1 MGILSKF
8 IRGFASIFTRK
19 SIGEKVWA
27 RLFAGYGAYGL
38 PGAWSA
44 DRRELAL
51 HYRGWSYIA
60 VRVIAEEIAALQPQ
74 VGFVRSP
81 QDYEERIGE
90 VLKSCHPGRERQAEQ
105 AFRKRFR
112 SKSAVRK
119 SLAQLQEHEEIELV
133 DNDHRLLRL
142 LRNPNDWDTGY
153 TFWFRTSM
161 QLDIHGNFYWWVIP
175 DGTGRPVEMWVLPS
189 NWVWPSPN
197 RDRDQIVSYYEVRP
211 YGTPG
216 AASSFVI
223 PAEEIVHGMYPGP
236 ISMWDGFSPQTA
248 MAPWIDVLES
258 MDACQFAGFK
268 NGVGFDATIEL
279 DPTMEDPEQATLKRL
294 QERLKERSGEGHHK
308 EPLVMA
314 PGAKLTYPRGIAP
327 YEMDYAASGDQK
339 KDWVLAGWGVSKF
352 MAGLSEDVNKA
363 SSRVAVANFF
373 RKVIRPRLLLID
385 GYATEC
391 LARRVDEKLIVYHD
405 DPTAD
410 DPEETRANI
419 TLAIQ
424 AKAITINEV
433 RTDLLGKEPIE
444 GGDVI
449 IGTPTDTPLLGPDA
463 AENADELG
471 EILAT
476 LKEAQQPEQ
485 PGMPGMPG
493 MNGNGRSETGPTN
506 RLPQA
511 ERNGKALQTVGKGA
525 SHWHKTFNESD
536 HPRDE
541 GGKFGSGGGGAATPG
556 EKPAKPENKL
566 PGGTADREKEVA
578 NLTRAI
584 AGPQKT
590 TQARAKAGG
599 EIGPNGEPYPG
610 GAFIATT
617 DMPKKARANIEKW
630 SKGKVQVDG
639 YAWEV
644 PEPGRMAILDK
655 LGGTAMD
662 PKNGEVNYSYLEYQQ
677 QPPEYVAMIEEIAEK
692 WKSGERWIDVNDY
705 PSLANYKDVARLVVA
720 GKPIPGVILSELP
733 EEAKNNYAK
742 YKPKSEQT

>member
-1 MGILSKF
+1 MGILQKMVH
-8 IRGFASIFTRK
+8 RFASIFTRK

-27 RLFAGYGAYGL
+27 RLFGGYGAWGL
-38 PGAWSA
+38 PGAWGA

-142 LRNPNDWDTGY
+142 LRNPNNWDTGY

-161 QLDIHGNFYWWVIP
+161 QLDIHGNFYWWCIP
-175 DGTGRPVEMWVLPS
+175 DGVGKTCEIWVLPS

-197 RDRDQIVSYYEVRP
+197 RNKEEIVSYYEVRP

-279 DPTMEDPEQATLKRL
+279 DAAMEDPEQATLKRL

-314 PGAKLTYPRGIAP
+314 PGAKLTYPRGVAP
-327 YEMDYAASGDQK
+327 YEMDYAGSGDQK

-363 SSRVAVANFF
+363 SSRTAVANFF

-385 GYATEC
+385 GYATEN
-391 LARRVDEKLIVYHD
+391 LARELDDRLIVYHD

-410 DPEETRANI
+410 DPEELRAQL
-419 TLAIQ
+419 TLEIQ
-424 AKAITINEV
+424 AKSVMINEI
-433 RTDLLGKEPIE
+433 RTAFGREPIE

-493 MNGNGRSETGPTN
+493 MNGNGRSETGPTS

-511 ERNGKALQTVGKGA
+511 ERNGKQLETVSKGA

-541 GGKFGSGGGGAATPG
+541 GGKFGSGGGGAAAKP
-556 EKPAKPENKL
+556 EEQKPEEQKPAKPENKL
-566 PGGTADREKEVA
+566 SRYETGKKLTPEERRKVLESVRDVYKEMGLEKNELKGYQRDSGDPIYGYPHAPEHFVTSDITGAKVRHYITLPGG
-578 NLTRAI
+578 
-584 AGPQKT
+584 
-590 TQARAKAGG
+590 
-599 EIGPNGEPYPG
+599 
-610 GAFIATT
+610 
-617 DMPKKARANIEKW
+617 KKAHPSELFPNIKQSDIDKHYHEQAANKKRSEEMNRSRDLRVAATKNDANYQYNTTNRSLEGSFFAKHPDGRI
-630 SKGKVQVDG
+630 VRVDG
-639 YAWEV
+639 NDAEDVKYYE
-644 PEPGRMAILDK
+644 EQGFKQI
-655 LGGTAMD
+655 T
-662 PKNGEVNYSYLEYQQ
+662 
-677 QPPEYVAMIEEIAEK
+677 PPRTTTE
-692 WKSGERWIDVNDY
+692 
-705 PSLANYKDVARLVVA
+705 
-720 GKPIPGVILSELP
+720 
-733 EEAKNNYAK
+733 
-742 YKPKSEQT
+742 